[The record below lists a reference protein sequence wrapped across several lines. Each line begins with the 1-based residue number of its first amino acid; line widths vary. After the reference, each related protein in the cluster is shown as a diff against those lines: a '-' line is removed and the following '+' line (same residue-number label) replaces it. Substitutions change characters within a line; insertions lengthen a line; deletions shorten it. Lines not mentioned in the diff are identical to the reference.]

1 MSRGALAAAALLTV
15 AAVGCGA
22 PASGPDTRPEAGA
35 ATDVPP
41 SSTSGSQ
48 PDGTAPAPAPAREG
62 RTAASQRVT
71 FAPRM
76 VVLPDAARAPVRPA
90 TTRAGELVVPEDVRH
105 VGWWDGSA
113 AAGDPFG
120 STVVAGH
127 VDSATAGLG
136 YFARLLDVRP
146 GEQVTLRAGSRR
158 AVYRVRS
165 VRTLDKQS
173 LATTAGVLD
182 QTGPHRLVLITCSGT
197 FTPGEGYDSNLV
209 VVADPVGPAR

>member
-1 MSRGALAAAALLTV
+1 MRARALVVAALLS
-15 AAVGCGA
+15 AATAGCGA
-22 PASGPDTRPEAGA
+22 PATTPDARSGTATSPGPSGRTPDTA
-35 ATDVPP
+35 
-41 SSTSGSQ
+41 
-48 PDGTAPAPAPAREG
+48 PDGAGPTPAPAREG

-71 FAPRM
+71 FAPQA
-76 VVLPDAARAPVRPA
+76 VVLPDGARAPVRPA

-146 GEQVTLRAGSRR
+146 GEQVTLRAGARR
-158 AVYRVRS
+158 AVYRVTS

-182 QTGPHRLVLITCSGT
+182 QTGPHRLVLITCSGS

-209 VVADPVGPAR
+209 VVAEPVGPAR